1 MADDAVIQAISAA
14 LDADPGN
21 LELRAHLAD
30 LLLGA
35 GRAAEAHQ
43 HARTVLTARPDHL
56 GALRVAALSGPA
68 VGEDEAAAG
77 FRRLHDLLADQP
89 LPPDPT
95 TALAPP
101 PPPPPGAPPSVPSS
115 PDPPGGNHPSIG
127 GPSSTW
133 GGEPPAERPPVG
145 VPIGG
150 TTPDTAD
157 ELLQQWA
164 DSEPITEPEV
174 GTLHRPTVGL
184 RDVGG
189 LAEVKER
196 LELSFL
202 APLRHPE
209 LQLQFGKSMRG
220 GLVLWGPPGC
230 GKTYLARAVAG
241 ELGANFY
248 EVGLADVLE
257 MWIGSSERNLRAV
270 FEVARRNAP
279 CVLFFDEVDALGHKR
294 TQLRGGGASMRGVV
308 NQFLTEMDGATHD
321 NEGVFV
327 LAATNHPWDID
338 PALLRP
344 GRFDRKLLVG
354 PPDPVAREAILG
366 THLRGRPVGPLDLRK
381 VAARTDGYSG
391 ADLAMICEHATEQA
405 MAESVRRGQ
414 VVPISQD
421 LLLAAVG
428 AVRPSIGPWFDTAK
442 NFALYNNEGGDY
454 DDLLPY
460 LNRRRRS

>member
-1 MADDAVIQAISAA
+1 M
-14 LDADPGN
+14 
-21 LELRAHLAD
+21 
-30 LLLGA
+30 
-35 GRAAEAHQ
+35 
-43 HARTVLTARPDHL
+43 
-56 GALRVAALSGPA
+56 
-68 VGEDEAAAG
+68 GEHEAAAG

-89 LPPDPT
+89 LPGTEPT
-95 TALAPP
+95 E
-101 PPPPPGAPPSVPSS
+101 PPGT
-115 PDPPGGNHPSIG
+115 NHPSLG
-127 GPSSTW
+127 GPAW
-133 GGEPPAERPPVG
+133 GDPPPAQDLPPVAL
-145 VPIGG
+145 PIGG
-150 TTPDTAD
+150 STPDTAD

-164 DSEPITEPEV
+164 DSEPIPEPEI
-174 GTLHRPTVGL
+174 GSLHRPTVGL
-184 RDVGG
+184 ADVGG
-189 LAEVKER
+189 LADVKQR

-230 GKTYLARAVAG
+230 GKTYIARAVAG

-248 EVGLADVLE
+248 EVGLADVLD
-257 MWIGSSERNLRAV
+257 MWIGSSERNLHAV

-294 TQLRGGGASMRGVV
+294 TQLRGGGGAMRGVV
-308 NQFLTEMDGATHD
+308 NQFLSEMDGATHD

-354 PPDPVAREAILG
+354 PPDAPAREAILA
-366 THLRGRPVGPLDLRK
+366 THLRGRPTAKVDLRK
-381 VAARTDGYSG
+381 VAAKTDGWSG
-391 ADLAMICEHATEQA
+391 ADLAMVVEQATEHALS
-405 MAESVRRGQ
+405 ESVRLGQ
-414 VVPISQD
+414 VVPITQD
-421 LLLAAVG
+421 LLLAAAT
-428 AVRPSIGPWFDTAK
+428 AVKPSIGPWFDTAK
-442 NFALYNNEGGDY
+442 NFALYTNEGGEY